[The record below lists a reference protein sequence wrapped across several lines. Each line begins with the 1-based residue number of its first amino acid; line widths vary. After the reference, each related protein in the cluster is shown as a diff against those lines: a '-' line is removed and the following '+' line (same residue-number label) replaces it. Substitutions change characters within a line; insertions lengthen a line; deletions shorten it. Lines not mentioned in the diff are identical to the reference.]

1 MNDAPTAT
9 PWVDP
14 DDAPPLDTTRFAGA
28 DVYHGTEIVRRGR
41 PKLAAPKRLV
51 SLRLDSEVV
60 DRLRAEGPGWQTR
73 VNAALRKVVGL

>member
-1 MNDAPTAT
+1 MNDAITTA

-14 DDAPPLDTTRFAGA
+14 DDAPPLDAAWFDGA
-28 DVYHGTEIVRRGR
+28 DVYDGATLVRRGR

-51 SLRLDSEVV
+51 SLRLDGEVV